1 MNQTH
6 GLTGKGGIYEIVN
19 LFNGVRYVGSAVSF
33 NKRWSQHRTD
43 LRRGT
48 HHSKYLQ
55 RSWNKYGPDQFLFRA
70 IEIIESPN
78 RQKLIDREQYH
89 FNQMAKDR
97 FNVAPIAGSRLGV
110 PQSEAARAAMSR
122 FHSQHW
128 KDPENLARRAAA
140 ISAGYTAESRARKS
154 ADATARGDGARLKS
168 PEAEAKRKT
177 YHARLRGK
185 LPAHLH
191 TSEMRERMAE
201 GRRRRRASH
210 FVISPQCREAAR
222 AANTGRKHTP
232 EEIAKRSAALTGI
245 TKKPHT
251 EETKAKISAT
261 LKGAGAGRVFSE
273 ETREKIAASKRGKKR
288 SPEACAAMALAQQ
301 RRFANP
307 EERAKMAARKT
318 GLAHS
323 DETRAKM
330 STSHKRRHEL
340 QEGMIAVRPI
350 ALSQ

>member
-19 LFNGVRYVGSAVSF
+19 LFNGVRYVGSSVSF

-43 LRRGT
+43 LRRGI

-97 FNVAPIAGSRLGV
+97 FNVCPIAGSRLGV

-154 ADATARGDGARLKS
+154 ADATARGDGARLQAPGVHEAYWERIRGVPTGRVLS
-168 PEAEAKRKT
+168 PESR
-177 YHARLRGK
+177 
-185 LPAHLH
+185 
-191 TSEMRERMAE
+191 
-201 GRRRRRASH
+201 
-210 FVISPQCREAAR
+210 
-222 AANTGRKHTP
+222 
-232 EEIAKRSAALTGI
+232 
-245 TKKPHT
+245 
-251 EETKAKISAT
+251 AKISESNRKAWT
-261 LKGAGAGRVFSE
+261 AERRAAMSAFSSAQRASD
-273 ETREKIAASKRGKKR
+273 ETREKQRAAKLGKTSVKR
-288 SPEACAAMALAQQ
+288 SDPARCAKLLHDWVDGQKECKGCANIAQKASRE
-301 RRFANP
+301 RR
-307 EERAKMAARKT
+307 R
-318 GLAHS
+318 
-323 DETRAKM
+323 
-330 STSHKRRHEL
+330 EL
-340 QEGMIAVRPI
+340 LNRDKAVRPI